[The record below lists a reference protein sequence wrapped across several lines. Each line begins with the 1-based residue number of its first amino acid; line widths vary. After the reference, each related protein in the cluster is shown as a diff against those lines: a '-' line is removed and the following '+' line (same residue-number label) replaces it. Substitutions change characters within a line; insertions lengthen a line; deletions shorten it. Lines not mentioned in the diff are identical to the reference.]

1 VSSHRELPKRRT
13 ATTRSP
19 VRDLPDSAASTSAR
33 HRRAGEPEPGQTGL
47 ANRLDLAR
55 RWDQT
60 RRVLTSIAPAVA
72 SLRARAGAGAT
83 PASSTEP
90 LPPSAVRREGARRR
104 AQELPAWASRTQ
116 LMRVQAIRRD
126 RGGRQT
132 APVPDPRTPEAPV
145 AVSRSAKRHG
155 QVVRRTSAARDLPG
169 TVRLPRRMNL
179 ASAAVLVGVVLL
191 ILPAL
196 FTQWTPG
203 LASLPG
209 LVPIAALPASEPE
222 DGLVYDGLVPASRN
236 SVCIGAYEVKGG
248 KDVCSY
254 GPDPAPP
261 SFKVTQDVAPIAE
274 GVPPMVEPVRYTGSV
289 PDDADVVRDEGAVV
303 PASSMPALV
312 PDPASGEA
320 AFTLGED
327 GVACEGDGY
336 QGKRVQIIYA
346 YPTDA
351 VSRYSRYLPS
361 IRQWAA
367 EVDEIFSASAARTG
381 GDRHVRYVTTPDCR
395 VDVTEVQ
402 IPADRF
408 TSFDVSLEAMRQL
421 GYDRTDRKYLIFA
434 DTNVYCGI
442 ATFVKDA
449 RGDGGNL
456 NNGGP
461 SYARVDAGCW
471 SAPMATHQL
480 VHTLGGIADG
490 APNGSGL
497 GHCLDDHDLMCYS
510 DESGEELRIACE
522 SPSGEALLDCD
533 GDDYFNT
540 DPSPGSYLAEN
551 WNLADSE
558 FLIRESRP
566 TPAPATGG
574 DPAGVPDSTTPRG
587 NPSPS
592 PGRSTAPSP
601 PATPTPAGPT
611 PSGGEDDPED
621 PEDPEDTDDGGKGPV
636 GGLLGNLLGGGGG
649 GAPVPS
655 SPPSPS
661 GTPSAAPPPPKPSLS
676 PPPPAED
683 SGLASEPPV
692 GAPPPPGFLKIR
704 DTTSTSTR
712 VSWNTASDA
721 VHYTVTVN
729 GQIIGV
735 TAATRARI
743 IGLRPDTAYSIQVL
757 VNDGEK
763 FTDSL
768 AAKTAP
774 AARPIMEGWFQLNN
788 ALTGGAAHL
797 YGARTNEFTPIVVQR
812 AEGVAQQQWSLRRVG
827 NSFQLVSRATEKCV
841 IPLGGEIAAGVPLV
855 QVTCK
860 ETAVE
865 QHWVVLPTE
874 HGFTLRAAGA
884 DLVIGLGEQ
893 RYGGT
898 RVLALQSP
906 KDQLHQSWTALP
918 G

>member
-1 VSSHRELPKRRT
+1 
-13 ATTRSP
+13 
-19 VRDLPDSAASTSAR
+19 
-33 HRRAGEPEPGQTGL
+33 
-47 ANRLDLAR
+47 
-55 RWDQT
+55 
-60 RRVLTSIAPAVA
+60 
-72 SLRARAGAGAT
+72 
-83 PASSTEP
+83 
-90 LPPSAVRREGARRR
+90 
-104 AQELPAWASRTQ
+104 
-116 LMRVQAIRRD
+116 
-126 RGGRQT
+126 
-132 APVPDPRTPEAPV
+132 
-145 AVSRSAKRHG
+145 
-155 QVVRRTSAARDLPG
+155 
-169 TVRLPRRMNL
+169 MNL
-179 ASAAVLVGVVLL
+179 ATAAVLVGVVLL

-196 FTQWTPG
+196 FTRWTPG

-209 LVPIAALPASEPE
+209 LIPIAALPAGQPE
-222 DGLVYDGLVPASRN
+222 DGLVYDGLTPAGRN
-236 SVCIGAYEVKGG
+236 SVCLGAYEVNGG

-261 SFKVTQDVAPIAE
+261 SFKVTHDVAPIAE
-274 GVPPMVEPVRYTGSV
+274 GVPPLVEPVRYTGGV
-289 PDDADVVRDEGAVV
+289 PADADVVRDEGAVV
-303 PASSMPALV
+303 PASTMPALV
-312 PDPASGEA
+312 PDPASGDA
-320 AFTLGED
+320 AFTIGED

-336 QGKRVQIIYA
+336 QGKRVQVIYA

-381 GDRHVRYVTTPDCR
+381 GIRHLRYVTTPDCK

-402 IPADRF
+402 VPADRF

-480 VHTLGGIADG
+480 VHTLGGVADG
-490 APNGSGL
+490 APNATGL

-510 DESGEELRIACE
+510 DESREDVRVECE

-533 GDDYFNT
+533 GNDYFNT
-540 DPSPGSYLAEN
+540 NPSPGSYLAEN
-551 WNLADSE
+551 WNLANSE
-558 FLIRESRP
+558 FLIREAATPSAP
-566 TPAPATGG
+566 TGT
-574 DPAGVPDSTTPRG
+574 VPSTAPRG

-592 PGRSTAPSP
+592 PGRSTAPPKSP
-601 PATPTPAGPT
+601 SPTPATPTPT
-611 PSGGEDDPED
+611 SGEDDPED
-621 PEDPEDTDDGGKGPV
+621 PEDPEDTGDDDDKGLV
-636 GGLLGNLLGGGGG
+636 GNLLDGLLGGGRGGGRGG
-649 GAPVPS
+649 GAPVSPS
-655 SPPSPS
+655 PSVTPSAGPPSPS
-661 GTPSAAPPPPKPSLS
+661 LSLPPPPPD
-676 PPPPAED
+676 ED
-683 SGLASEPPV
+683 SGLAVEPPV

-704 DTTSTSTR
+704 DITSTSTR
-712 VSWNTASDA
+712 VSWNAAADA
-721 VHYTVTVN
+721 VHYTVAVN

-743 IGLRPDTAYSIQVL
+743 IGLRPDTQYSIQVL

-763 FTDSL
+763 FTDAL

-797 YGARTNEFTPIVVQR
+797 YGARTNESTPIVVQR

-865 QHWVVLPTE
+865 QHWVVQPTD
-874 HGFTLRAAGA
+874 HGFTLRAAGT

-898 RVLALQSP
+898 RVLALQTP
-906 KDQLHQSWTALP
+906 GNLLHQSWTALP

>member
-1 VSSHRELPKRRT
+1 MSSHRELPKRRT

-19 VRDLPDSAASTSAR
+19 VRDLPVSTASTSAR
-33 HRRAGEPEPGQTGL
+33 HRRAGEPEPEQTGL
-47 ANRLDLAR
+47 ASRLDLAR
-55 RWDQT
+55 RWDQA
-60 RRVLTSIAPAVA
+60 RRVITSIT
-72 SLRARAGAGAT
+72 SRSGTT
-83 PASSTEP
+83 PQASSDP

-104 AQELPAWASRTQ
+104 VQELPAWASRTQ

-132 APVPDPRTPEAPV
+132 VPAPAEAP
-145 AVSRSAKRHG
+145 VSRSAKRHG

-169 TVRLPRRMNL
+169 TVRLPRRLNL

-196 FTQWTPG
+196 FTKWTPG

-222 DGLVYDGLVPASRN
+222 DGLVYDGLIPASRN

-312 PDPASGEA
+312 PDPASGDA

-381 GDRHVRYVTTPDCR
+381 GVRHVRYVTTPDCR

-402 IPADRF
+402 IPSDRF

-480 VHTLGGIADG
+480 VHTLGGVADG
-490 APNGSGL
+490 APNGSGI

-510 DESGEELRIACE
+510 DESREELRIECD
-522 SPSGEALLDCD
+522 SPSGEALLDCG

-540 DPSPGSYLAEN
+540 DPSPGSYLADN
-551 WNLADSE
+551 WNVADSE
-558 FLIRESRP
+558 FLIREATP
-566 TPAPATGG
+566 TPAPGTGG
-574 DPAGVPDSTTPRG
+574 DSGAAPGTTAPRG

-592 PGRSTAPSP
+592 PGRSTTPPSQTP
-601 PATPTPAGPT
+601 KPTPASPT
-611 PSGGEDDPED
+611 PTSGEDDPED
-621 PEDPEDTDDGGKGPV
+621 PEDPEDVGDDDDKGLV

-649 GAPVPS
+649 GAPVP
-655 SPPSPS
+655 PSPS
-661 GTPSAAPPPPKPSLS
+661 ATPSAAPPPSPAPSLS
-676 PPPPAED
+676 PPPPDKD

-712 VSWNTASDA
+712 VSWNPASNA

-743 IGLRPDTAYSIQVL
+743 IGLRPDTQYSIQVL

-763 FTDSL
+763 FTDAL

-812 AEGVAQQQWSLRRVG
+812 AEGVTQQQWSLRRVG